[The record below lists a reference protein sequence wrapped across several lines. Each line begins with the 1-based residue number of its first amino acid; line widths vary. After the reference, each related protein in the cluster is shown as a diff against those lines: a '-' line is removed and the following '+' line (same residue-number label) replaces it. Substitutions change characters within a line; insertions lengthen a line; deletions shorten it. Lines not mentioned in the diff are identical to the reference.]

1 MSMVYMQAV
10 IGKAVVDS
18 GFREQLKAN
27 PDTVLDA
34 RQLTDEEKDALKHM
48 NWDAVASV
56 GTDLDQ
62 RVSRM
67 VIHAAACQ

>member
-1 MSMVYMQAV
+1 VSMVYMQAV
-10 IGKAVVDS
+10 IGRAVVDS
-18 GFREQLKAN
+18 AFREQLKTN
-27 PDTVLDA
+27 PAAVLDA
-34 RQLTDEEKDALKHM
+34 RQLTDEEKDALKNM

-67 VIHAAACQ
+67 VLHAAGCQ